1 MRFANAISRPETSR
15 TWQIDPGA
23 LPSSGRNI
31 VWIESMTSTDGFSCS
46 AAARILSASVSANRC
61 SFSPR
66 TPSRSAR
73 IFVCR
78 SDSSPET

>member
-1 MRFANAISRPETSR
+1 MESITSATGLQR
-15 TWQIDPGA
+15 LRA
-23 LPSSGRNI
+23 A
-31 VWIESMTSTDGFSCS
+31 VST
-46 AAARILSASVSANRC
+46 LSASVSANRWTD
-61 SFSPR
+61 SER